1 MTSVRSATLLVV
13 ALAALS
19 RRDLWRSPPPP
30 APAPPSLTAVAAPGQ
45 PRAAALLYGGRL
57 DLNRATVEDLAAL
70 PGIGPERAA
79 RISRRRQQRG
89 PFRSV
94 EDLREVPGVGETTVN
109 RLRPLVTMSG
119 D

>member
-19 RRDLWRSPPPP
+19 RRDLWRSAAPPPP
-30 APAPPSLTAVAAPGQ
+30 PPPSPTVVAAPGQ
-45 PRAAALLYGGRL
+45 PLAAALLYGGKL
-57 DLNRATVEDLAAL
+57 DLNRATLEDLAAL

-79 RISRRRQQRG
+79 RIVRRRQQRG
-89 PFRSV
+89 PYRSV
-94 EDLREVPGVGETTVN
+94 DDLRDVPGVGEATVN

-119 D
+119 G